1 MTAIPDQLS
10 GRAAI
15 TDSRCGTCAPA
26 PVRLALPGSRVWTCT
41 GALFGSP
48 DTVSGAAA
56 FSPARAVSRMQGE
69 AVERAAAWHGE
80 PVAPPGRCVT
90 DITPEFG
97 PLAQRSGART
107 AVRELRPEGW
117 AATAA
122 VDAAAVLLGT
132 TGWFPHGSAGLASGP
147 AGDSADCRSAPAGD
161 PTLGSALWEL
171 LERDAVTRWWHGEL
185 PAVRLTAPA
194 AVEAAAGT
202 SCRVELFSITSCC
215 CLAQAVDARTG
226 WRTVGAA
233 AGPDLEAS
241 CLKAAEEAIVSLAAL
256 HRLAAAP
263 AELLGI
269 AADASHR
276 YLDLP
281 PSECT
286 SLAHTLLALADM
298 RFSAAIAA
306 HLSEAVDPAFA
317 VPERAERPRGCDP
330 LSQLCTAG
338 HRVWA
343 VQLRSPETA
352 ATGSTVWRALSPTT
366 LAPLPRSAHPDELPV
381 PLA

>member
-15 TDSRCGTCAPA
+15 TDSRCGTCAPD

-97 PLAQRSGART
+97 PLAQRSGVRT

-161 PTLGSALWEL
+161 PSLTPRRSRLLPHAPMPASSRPASDSSADTAVHKASATAS
-171 LERDAVTRWWHGEL
+171 DAL
-185 PAVRLTAPA
+185 AQLTATA
-194 AVEAAAGT
+194 HDLADETARRVQQGREVVRGHVGASLGVAAG
-202 SCRVELFSITSCC
+202 VGLVAGLLFG
-215 CLAQAVDARTG
+215 R
-226 WRTVGAA
+226 R
-233 AGPDLEAS
+233 
-241 CLKAAEEAIVSLAAL
+241 
-256 HRLAAAP
+256 
-263 AELLGI
+263 
-269 AADASHR
+269 
-276 YLDLP
+276 
-281 PSECT
+281 
-286 SLAHTLLALADM
+286 
-298 RFSAAIAA
+298 
-306 HLSEAVDPAFA
+306 
-317 VPERAERPRGCDP
+317 
-330 LSQLCTAG
+330 
-338 HRVWA
+338 
-343 VQLRSPETA
+343 
-352 ATGSTVWRALSPTT
+352 
-366 LAPLPRSAHPDELPV
+366 
-381 PLA
+381 